1 MHKNYH
7 QDFPVF
13 EKKPELIY
21 LDSAASSLRPYTVV
35 KAMKNYGAY
44 SHANIHRGAYA
55 LSYEATKKYEAI
67 RKQVAT
73 WIGAKMPEEV
83 IFTQGTTD
91 SINHL
96 VRSFES
102 ESHFEAGKKI
112 VLSIFEH
119 HSNLVPWQQLAKKK
133 NMRLEYLYDFSEQAL
148 DIIDD
153 QTQIVA
159 ITLMSN
165 AVGLMPPISKIIK
178 KAHAVGALVVGDAA
192 QYMAHYPVNVDALDI
207 DFLAF
212 SGHKLYGPTGIG
224 VLYGKHQWLTR
235 LAPPRFG
242 GDMIEYVAEQET
254 TFAPL
259 PNKFEAGTPNI
270 DGVIGLGSAIEY
282 ILSNKTHTSEGIE
295 HMQQL
300 RQYAFTEL
308 GKLDFIQCIEPL
320 KETGESAYG
329 PIISFVVK
337 DVHPHDVASIL
348 DQSHIA
354 IRAGHH
360 CAQPLMKRL
369 NLSGTCRISFSIYNT
384 TNDIDALIVALKSV
398 RRWLGY
404 ES

>member
-1 MHKNYH
+1 
-7 QDFPVF
+7 
-13 EKKPELIY
+13 
-21 LDSAASSLRPYTVV
+21 
-35 KAMKNYGAY
+35 
-44 SHANIHRGAYA
+44 
-55 LSYEATKKYEAI
+55 
-67 RKQVAT
+67 
-73 WIGAKMPEEV
+73 
-83 IFTQGTTD
+83 
-91 SINHL
+91 
-96 VRSFES
+96 
-102 ESHFEAGKKI
+102 
-112 VLSIFEH
+112 
-119 HSNLVPWQQLAKKK
+119 
-133 NMRLEYLYDFSEQAL
+133 
-148 DIIDD
+148 
-153 QTQIVA
+153 
-159 ITLMSN
+159 
-165 AVGLMPPISKIIK
+165 
-178 KAHAVGALVVGDAA
+178 
-192 QYMAHYPVNVDALDI
+192 MAHYPVNVDVLDI

-235 LAPPRFG
+235 VSPPRFG

-282 ILSNKTHTSEGIE
+282 ILSNKTHTAEGIE

-308 GKLDFIQCIEPL
+308 GKLEFIQCIEPL
-320 KETGESAYG
+320 KETGESTYG
-329 PIISFVVK
+329 PIISFVVQ